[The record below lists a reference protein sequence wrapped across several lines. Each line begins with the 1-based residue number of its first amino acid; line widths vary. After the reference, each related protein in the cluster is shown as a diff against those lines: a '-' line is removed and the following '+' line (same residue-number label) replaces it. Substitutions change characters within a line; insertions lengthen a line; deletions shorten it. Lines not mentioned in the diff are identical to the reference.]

1 VTHPG
6 WSGWTGGQVA
16 PEAPADQA
24 RIRRRLVDEARA
36 RRRRIVRRVL
46 IGLGVLVLLVVVA
59 GVLVGLDAMRARDAL
74 TAAASEVQTLQS
86 QVRAG
91 DAAGAATTLT
101 ALQAHSAKAR
111 TATNGPLWRFAVSL
125 PKLGADAIAVQTV
138 SEVVDD
144 LATRALPA
152 LMNASTIAAP
162 AALAPVDGRINLAP
176 VIAAAPEVVA
186 ADASVD
192 LAAERLAGIDTSQL
206 LASVARP
213 VEELR
218 GRVKDVATTTGTA
231 ARAVQLIPAMF
242 GANGPRDYLLLVQN
256 NAELRATGGIPGLIL
271 LLRVNDGVIDI
282 VDERSAGGPLAGLA
296 EPVLP
301 LTPGEDALFG
311 PMLATYM
318 ADVTFTPDFPRTG
331 ALARAIW
338 EKEVGGQVDGVLSI
352 DPGALAEVL
361 KATGPVMLKSGE
373 TLTAD
378 NAVQALLN
386 TVYLKLTDPKAQ
398 DAYFTS
404 TGTAVFAAVMSGQ
417 GNPAATVEALARAA
431 TEGRVMVWSAH
442 ETEQALL
449 SGTVLSGELR
459 GLSDGSPVIGVY
471 LNDGTESK
479 LGYYLDLK
487 VAGTAEECRPDG
499 SRLVDLSVT
508 LTSNAPANSATLP
521 PYLAGGGVIVP
532 RGELRTNVLIYA
544 PEGGGIDSH
553 RVNSSE
559 AGLYSQLHNGL
570 SVGARTFTLKPGE
583 SASLDLVVRTGKGQ
597 RGTPII
603 RVTPTAGT
611 PTVTVSGPTCAP

>member
-6 WSGWTGGQVA
+6 WSGWTGGLVP

-24 RIRRRLVDEARA
+24 RIRRRLVEEARA

-101 ALQAHSAKAR
+101 ELQAHSATAR
-111 TATNGPLWRFAVSL
+111 TATHGPLWRFAVSL
-125 PKLGADAIAVQTV
+125 PKLGADVTAVQTV

-162 AALAPVDGRINLAP
+162 SALAPVGGRINLAP

-186 ADASVD
+186 ADASVM
-192 LAAERLAGIDTSQL
+192 LADERLAGIDTSQL
-206 LASVARP
+206 LASVVRP

-242 GANGPRDYLLLVQN
+242 GADGPRDYLLLVQN
-256 NAELRATGGIPGLIL
+256 NAEPRATGGIPGTVL
-271 LLRVNDGVIDI
+271 LLRANDGAVEI
-282 VDERSAGGPLAGLA
+282 VDQRAGGSLAGLA
-296 EPVLP
+296 APVLP

-311 PMLATYM
+311 PLLGTDMR
-318 ADVTFTPDFPRTG
+318 DVTFTPDFPRTG

-338 EKEVGGQVDGVLSI
+338 EKDVGGQVDGVLSI

-361 KATGPVMLKSGE
+361 KATGPVTLKSGE

-386 TVYLKLTDPKAQ
+386 TVYLKVADPKAQ

-404 TGTAVFAAVMSGQ
+404 TATSVFAAVMSGQ
-417 GNPAATVEALARAA
+417 GSPSAAVDALSRAA
-431 TEGRVMVWSAH
+431 TEGRVMVWSAR

-459 GLSDGSPVIGVY
+459 GQSAGSPVIGVY
-471 LNDGTESK
+471 LNDGTEAK
-479 LGYYLDLK
+479 MGYYLDLK
-487 VAGTAEECRPDG
+487 VAAKAGECRPDG

-508 LTSNAPANSATLP
+508 LTSKAPADAAQLP
-521 PYLAGGGVIVP
+521 RYLTGGGAVVTP
-532 RGELRTNVLIYA
+532 GETRTNVLIYA

-559 AGLYSQLHNGL
+559 EGLYSELHNGL

>member
-6 WSGWTGGQVA
+6 WSGWTGGQVL

-24 RIRRRLVDEARA
+24 RIRRRLAEEARA
-36 RRRRIVRRVL
+36 RRRRIGRRSL
-46 IGLGVLVLLVVVA
+46 LGLGVLVLLVVVA

-111 TATNGPLWRFAVSL
+111 TATHGPLWRFAVSL
-125 PKLGADAIAVQTV
+125 PKLGADVTAVQTV

-206 LASVARP
+206 LASVAKP

-242 GANGPRDYLLLVQN
+242 GADGPRDYLLLVQN
-256 NAELRATGGIPGLIL
+256 NAEPRATGGIPGLIL

-282 VDERSAGGPLAGLA
+282 VDERSAGGSLAGLA

-361 KATGPVMLKSGE
+361 KATGPVTLENGQ

-386 TVYLKLTDPKAQ
+386 TVYLQVTDPKAQ

-487 VAGTAEECRPDG
+487 VAAKAGECRPDG

-508 LTSNAPANSATLP
+508 LTSNAPANAATLP

-559 AGLYSQLHNGL
+559 AGLYSQVHNGL

-583 SASLDLVVRTGKGQ
+583 SATLDLVVRTGKGQ